1 MKESYLYTTNSVTN
15 LGGVELRCVQHKIIN
30 KGKAYLSAKKLI
42 H

>member
-1 MKESYLYTTNSVTN
+1 MKESYLYITNSITN
-15 LGGVELRCVQHKIIN
+15 LGGVELRYVQHKIIN